1 MRIKTYNKRKS
12 KKHNLIKFQTS
23 SKILKCNSSTE
34 KIHFDI
40 EACRTTETEDYF
52 VFKDE
57 IKEIKW
63 LQIYKVSLLK
73 VVMS

>member
-12 KKHNLIKFQTS
+12 KNNLIKNQTS
-23 SKILKCNSSTE
+23 LKILKCSSSME

-40 EACRTTETEDYF
+40 EACRSTKTEDYF

-57 IKEIKW
+57 IKEIK
-63 LQIYKVSLLK
+63 
-73 VVMS
+73 

>member
-12 KKHNLIKFQTS
+12 KNNLIKFQTS
-23 SKILKCNSSTE
+23 SKILKCSSSTE

-40 EACRTTETEDYF
+40 EACRSTKTEDYF

-57 IKEIKW
+57 IKEIK
-63 LQIYKVSLLK
+63 
-73 VVMS
+73 

>member
-12 KKHNLIKFQTS
+12 KNNLIKIQTS
-23 SKILKCNSSTE
+23 SEISKCSSSTE

-40 EACRTTETEDYF
+40 EACESTETEDYF

-57 IKEIKW
+57 IKEIK
-63 LQIYKVSLLK
+63 
-73 VVMS
+73 

>member
-23 SKILKCNSSTE
+23 SEILKCNSSTE

-40 EACRTTETEDYF
+40 EACGSTETEDYF

-57 IKEIKW
+57 IKEIK
-63 LQIYKVSLLK
+63 
-73 VVMS
+73 

>member
-12 KKHNLIKFQTS
+12 KKHNLIKNQTS

-40 EACRTTETEDYF
+40 EACRSIETDEYF
-52 VFKDE
+52 VFQEE
-57 IKEIKW
+57 IKEIK
-63 LQIYKVSLLK
+63 
-73 VVMS
+73 